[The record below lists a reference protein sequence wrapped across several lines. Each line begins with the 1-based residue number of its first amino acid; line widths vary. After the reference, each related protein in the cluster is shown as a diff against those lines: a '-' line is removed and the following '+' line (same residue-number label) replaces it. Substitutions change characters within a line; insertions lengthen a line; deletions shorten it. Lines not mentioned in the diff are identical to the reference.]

1 MATINPLAMK
11 GSINTGLNIIGA
23 PNNAGS
29 EILKILG
36 TIVAFPKAFNCCDFA
51 FQQDKIHSPRVFPVP
66 PKKPIPNVIKIG
78 WKIGA
83 CPFATNAA
91 FAVKAAVVIGA
102 VSAIVTICPCTPQ
115 HHNNNINAH
124 KNIEPGT
131 ELTAATG
138 VAKTFSISVGIDI
151 PK

>member
-1 MATINPLAMK
+1 MLPPQLILWLLLSCIKNDHKLQRMATINPLAMK

-78 WKIGA
+78 
-83 CPFATNAA
+83 
-91 FAVKAAVVIGA
+91 
-102 VSAIVTICPCTPQ
+102 
-115 HHNNNINAH
+115 
-124 KNIEPGT
+124 
-131 ELTAATG
+131 
-138 VAKTFSISVGIDI
+138 
-151 PK
+151 

>member
-1 MATINPLAMK
+1 MAIN
-11 GSINTGLNIIGA
+11 GIINTGLNIIGA

-51 FQQDKIHSPRVFPVP
+51 FQQDKTHNPNVFPVP
-66 PKKPIPNVIKIG
+66 PKNPIPNVIKIG

-91 FAVKAAVVIGA
+91 LAVKAAVVIGA
-102 VSAIVTICPCTPQ
+102 VSAIVTICSCTPQ
-115 HHNNNINAH
+115 HHNNSINAH
-124 KNIEPGT
+124 KNNDPGT
-131 ELTAATG
+131 ESTAAIG
-138 VAKTFSISVGIDI
+138 VAKTFSISVGIDT

>member
-1 MATINPLAMK
+1 MLV
-11 GSINTGLNIIGA
+11 L
-23 PNNAGS
+23 
-29 EILKILG
+29 L
-36 TIVAFPKAFNCCDFA
+36 
-51 FQQDKIHSPRVFPVP
+51 Q
-66 PKKPIPNVIKIG
+66 
-78 WKIGA
+78 
-83 CPFATNAA
+83 TNAA

-102 VSAIVTICPCTPQ
+102 VSAMVTICPCTPQ

-138 VAKTFSISVGIDI
+138 VAKTFSISAGIDI